1 LSFPPPE
8 RGSVI
13 RYGYLWADE
22 STAGQEEGR
31 KDRPVLV
38 LALSVKEQFGTT
50 QLLVLAITHTP
61 RADPDGAISLP
72 RAVKR
77 RIGLDDAPAW
87 IVTTEANA
95 FTWPGPDIRP
105 IPGRGRGRSCTGA
118 CQTPCSGRS
127 RAPFS
132 PIASASEVGWWRA
145 PSSRICAR
153 IGCDS
158 CATPLLKDISFN
170 LF

>member
-1 LSFPPPE
+1 MSLPPPE

-22 STAGQEEGR
+22 SAAGQEEGR

-38 LALSVKEQFGTT
+38 LALSVREQIGTA
-50 QLLVLAITHTP
+50 QLLVLAVTHTP
-61 RADPDGAISLP
+61 RADPDGAIPLP
-72 RAVKR
+72 QAVKR

-105 IPGRGRGRSCTGA
+105 IPGRRPRTVVYGRVPNHLLRQVARSFLA
-118 CQTPCSGRS
+118 NRERQRS
-127 RAPFS
+127 RL
-132 PIASASEVGWWRA
+132 V
-145 PSSRICAR
+145 AR
-153 IGCDS
+153 
-158 CATPLLKDISFN
+158 TQ
-170 LF
+170 